1 MNGEREKWKLID
13 IFYSWR
19 YGMYIFQRVY
29 GDVERFFPPH
39 STSGLFDGPPRSF
52 SCAREHGNFIYYYK
66 YCNFFSFY
74 PFHIIICCI
83 LGTMMGLP
91 LNGWLYL
98 NELDLQIV
106 QFSLRFQHVINRP
119 ALAHRSGSGWIFSDD
134 HSVGEH
140 TESSSSYFW

>member
-1 MNGEREKWKLID
+1 MGCIYFSAYMAMLSD
-13 IFYSWR
+13 FS
-19 YGMYIFQRVY
+19 
-29 GDVERFFPPH
+29 PH
-39 STSGLFDGPPRSF
+39 TAHQACLTAHHDHSRALESMGTS
-52 SCAREHGNFIYYYK
+52 FIII
-66 YCNFFSFY
+66 NIVISFSFY

-119 ALAHRSGSGWIFSDD
+119 ALAHRSGFFSDD

-140 TESSSSYFW
+140 TESSSSYF